1 VRPSRHFA
9 DAARQLFLRYTDG
22 ISIVL
27 NVNSNEATDPA
38 DPQAVVAAVHD
49 IAPQPADR
57 SAERGIDVVHDD
69 VRAESS
75 GSRDDRDGLG
85 DLVDGIADDVGLSGV
100 IRIDLDGSLAVQRAY
115 GLAHRGLGVPNTVDT
130 QFAIASGSKG
140 LTALTVMSLVEGGE
154 LRLDTTARSVL
165 GGDLALIDD
174 RVTVEQ
180 LLAHRSGIGDY
191 LDEDEETDYND
202 YVLTVPV
209 HELATTEQFLA
220 VLDGYPMKHDPGE
233 RFVYCN
239 GGYMVLALLAERASG
254 VPFHDLVDQ
263 RVCRPAGMTDTSFL
277 RSDELPGR
285 TAVGYLD
292 DDGLRTNVLHL
303 PVRGNGDGGI
313 YTTAADVNALWD
325 ALFDGRIVSL
335 GTVAEMTR
343 PRSDVPEMSR
353 CYGRGFWLDDSTG
366 AVSLLG
372 GDAGVGFVSAH
383 HRDRRITSTVL
394 CNQTRGAWPVSQRLN
409 QLLAAST

>member
-1 VRPSRHFA
+1 
-9 DAARQLFLRYTDG
+9 
-22 ISIVL
+22 
-27 NVNSNEATDPA
+27 
-38 DPQAVVAAVHD
+38 
-49 IAPQPADR
+49 
-57 SAERGIDVVHDD
+57 VVHDD
-69 VRAESS
+69 VRDKSS
-75 GSRDDRDGLG
+75 ASRDDRHRLG
-85 DLVDGIADDVGLSGV
+85 ELVDGIAADVGLSGV
-100 IRIDLDGSLAVQRAY
+100 IRIDLEGSLAVQRAY

-140 LTALTVMSLVEGGE
+140 LTALAVMSLVERGE
-154 LRLDTTARSVL
+154 LGLDTAARSVL

-191 LDEDEETDYND
+191 LDEDELDDNND

-220 VLDGYPMKHDPGE
+220 VLDGYPMKHEPGTT
-233 RFVYCN
+233 FSYCN
-239 GGYMVLALLAERASG
+239 GGYIVLALLAERASG
-254 VPFHDLVDQ
+254 VKFHDLVDQ

-285 TAVGYLD
+285 AAVGYLH

-313 YTTAADVNALWD
+313 YTTAADVHALWD
-325 ALFDGRIVSL
+325 ALFAGRIVSL
-335 GTVAEMTR
+335 ATVAEMMR
-343 PRSDVPEMSR
+343 PRSDVPEMSMR
-353 CYGRGFWLDDSTG
+353 YGLGFWLEASPG

-372 GDAGVGFVSAH
+372 GDAGVGFMSTH

-394 CNQTRGAWPVSQRLN
+394 CNQTRGSWPVSQRLN